1 MSAVPS
7 PSAFSTFDAPRPL
20 AGVRILS
27 LALNLPGPAALMRC
41 RAMGAECLKFEPPG
55 GDPMAQYSEAAYADL
70 HQDIEVRRADLKT
83 AEGQAVVHAEL
94 ARSDVLLTSFRPS
107 ALAKLGLGWEA
118 LQAAHPHLSQVAI
131 VGAAGAL
138 AEIPGH
144 DLTYQAE
151 HGLVSG
157 QLLPP
162 TLYADMGG
170 ALMASEA
177 VLQAVIAQ
185 RGEGPVPA
193 AASRAGQ
200 TAQAGAPSS
209 RYIEVALADAAAFL
223 ALPRAW
229 GLTAPGAILGG
240 QHAGYQ
246 VFACKDGRVAVAA
259 LEPHFTRRLLV
270 AAGLPE
276 DGDALAPST
285 RKALVT
291 FFASHTRQALDELA
305 QARDIPLHTLAESCP
320 SH

>member
-1 MSAVPS
+1 MSAAPPPS
-7 PSAFSTFDAPRPL
+7 PASPLDAHRPL

-41 RAMGAECLKFEPPG
+41 RAMGAECVKFEPPG
-55 GDPMAQYSEAAYADL
+55 GDPMAQYSQAAYADL
-70 HQDIEVRRADLKT
+70 HQGIEVRRADLKT
-83 AEGQAVVHAEL
+83 AEGRAAVHAEL

-107 ALAKLGLGWEA
+107 ALAKLGLSWEA
-118 LQAAHPHLSQVAI
+118 LQATHPHLSQVAI

-157 QLLPP
+157 LHLPP

-177 VLQAVIAQ
+177 VLQAVAAR
-185 RGEGPVPA
+185 RGERHVAA
-193 AASRAGQ
+193 AASKADP
-200 TAQAGAPSS
+200 TSQANAPSG
-209 RYIEVALADAAAFL
+209 RYLEVALADAAAFL

-246 VFACKDGRVAVAA
+246 VFACQDGRVAVAA
-259 LEPHFTRRLLV
+259 LEPHFTRRLLA

-285 RKALVT
+285 REALAN

-305 QARDIPLHTLAESCP
+305 QARDIPLHTLAE
-320 SH
+320 